1 MKITGD
7 MKIADVLKG
16 YPTSKKVFE
25 KYMPSCIKC
34 GGATAETIRRGA
46 TMHGVDPDMLVKELN
61 RVAKPRKKK

>member
-1 MKITGD
+1 MQITSD

-16 YPTSKKVFE
+16 YPTSKTVFE
-25 KYMPSCIKC
+25 QYMPACIKC

-46 TMHGVDPDMLVKELN
+46 AMHGVDPEMLVKELN